1 MPVRD
6 SNLLFA
12 NYQTD
17 QQSDK
22 QSNRTKKTQRTKCEE
37 DCNYG
42 TPCYQ
47 EMFEPLIISE
57 TEQLLNLHKTETF
70 DLTIIPPPYTI
81 DFKYEIKTP
90 LIHFLC
96 YIASTVNLWLGVSAF
111 PLLKMLMELKGKKKN
126 SKKDTTGR
134 TNLQSNNPIKFEPNN
149 NMGNGLPT
157 PTYIIGDDRPN
168 KTFTSFTFRD
178 KDRY

>member
-1 MPVRD
+1 MRE

-12 NYQTD
+12 TYQTD

-22 QSNRTKKTQRTKCEE
+22 ESNKTKKTQRTLCEE
-37 DCNYG
+37 NCNYG

-47 EMFEPLIISE
+47 EMFEPLIVSE
-57 TEQLLNLHKTETF
+57 TEQLLNLHKAETF

-90 LIHFLC
+90 MIHFLC

-111 PLLKMLMELKGKKKN
+111 PLLKMLTEFRSKKGLKKADKKVNRGN
-126 SKKDTTGR
+126 SKP
-134 TNLQSNNPIKFEPNN
+134 NNPIKFEPNN
-149 NMGNGLPT
+149 NIGNGMPT
-157 PTYIIGDDRPN
+157 PTYIGDDRPN
-168 KTFTSFTFRD
+168 KPLTGFDFHE
-178 KDRY
+178 KDRF